1 MYRHQERLSVGK
13 FMLPPGGTYKTD
25 KIENQVQPHRDYLS
39 KSSMLIY
46 LELKFYKVSGRNTE
60 KMDLILAY

>member
-1 MYRHQERLSVGK
+1 
-13 FMLPPGGTYKTD
+13 MLPPGGTYKTD
-25 KIENQVQPHRDYLS
+25 KIENQVQPDRDYLS